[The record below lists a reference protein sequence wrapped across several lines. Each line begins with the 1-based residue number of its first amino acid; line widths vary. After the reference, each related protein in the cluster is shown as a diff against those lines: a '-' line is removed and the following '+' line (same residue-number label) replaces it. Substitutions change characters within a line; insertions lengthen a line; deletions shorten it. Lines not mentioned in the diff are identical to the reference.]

1 MPEFEFEG
9 RCPRVHPDAYVAP
22 TAILIGDVQVGP
34 GASVWFGAVLR
45 ADDAPITIGAGS
57 NVQDNAVVH
66 VSRGMPTVVGEGVT
80 IGHLV
85 TIEGCV
91 IEDGAMIGMGG
102 VMLQESRLGAGSV
115 LAAGALALQGQEI
128 PAGVLAAGVPAVVK
142 KPISGDSVRWVT
154 MPAGNYRARAERFR
168 AGLRRVG

>member
-9 RCPRVHPDAYVAP
+9 NRPRVHPEAFVAP
-22 TAILIGDVQVGP
+22 TAVLIGDVEVAA

-45 ADDAPITIGAGS
+45 ADEAPIRIGQGS

-66 VSRGMPTVVGEGVT
+66 VSRDMPTLVGENVT

-91 IEDGAMIGMGG
+91 VEDEAMLGMGA
-102 VMLQESRLGAGSV
+102 VMLQRSRLGAGSV

-128 PAGVLAAGVPAVVK
+128 PAGVLAAGVPAEVK
-142 KPISGDSVRWVT
+142 KQISGDSRRWVT
-154 MPAGNYRARAERFR
+154 FPAGHYQDRARRYR
-168 AGLRRVG
+168 LGLRQVG

>member
-1 MPEFEFEG
+1 MPEYEFEG
-9 RCPRVHPDAYVAP
+9 RRPRVHPDAYLAP
-22 TAILIGDVQVGP
+22 TAILIGDVEIGP

-45 ADDAPITIGAGS
+45 GDDASILIGAGS
-57 NVQDNAVVH
+57 NVQDNAVIH
-66 VSRGMPTVVGEGVT
+66 VSAGLPTIVGENVT

-91 IEDGAMIGMGG
+91 VEDGAMLGMGA
-102 VMLQESRLGAGSV
+102 VMLQRSRLGSGSV

-128 PAGVLAAGVPAVVK
+128 PAGVVAAGVPAQVK

-154 MPAGNYRARAERFR
+154 MPAGNYQQRAQRYRAALKE
-168 AGLRRVG
+168 VG